1 MIKMFRTWND
11 TLQPSWYSLY
21 ILVFKL
27 MITHKTNIIL
37 NKLSMVSRKK
47 VGLTHGSLYQWFVI
61 LIVSHTSKCYTPL
74 SLYQWFVI
82 STVRYINGSLYQW
95 FVISMVR
102 YINGSLYPLFV
113 ISTLTTDIL
122 FSYTVV
128 SIFNITTVI
137 IKKRKV
143 AMLTTD
149 FERVA
154 NIN

>member
-1 MIKMFRTWND
+1 
-11 TLQPSWYSLY
+11 
-21 ILVFKL
+21 

-82 STVRYINGSLYQW
+82 S
-95 FVISMVR
+95 MVR

-128 SIFNITTVI
+128 SIFNITIVI

>member
-1 MIKMFRTWND
+1 M
-11 TLQPSWYSLY
+11 
-21 ILVFKL
+21 
-27 MITHKTNIIL
+27 
-37 NKLSMVSRKK
+37 
-47 VGLTHGSLYQWFVI
+47 
-61 LIVSHTSKCYTPL
+61 
-74 SLYQWFVI
+74 
-82 STVRYINGSLYQW
+82 VRYINGSLYQW

-128 SIFNITTVI
+128 SIFNITIVI

>member
-1 MIKMFRTWND
+1 
-11 TLQPSWYSLY
+11 
-21 ILVFKL
+21 
-27 MITHKTNIIL
+27 MITHKTNIRL
-37 NKLSMVSRKK
+37 NKLSMASRKK

-61 LIVSHTSKCYTPL
+61 SIVSHTSKCYTPL
-74 SLYQWFVI
+74 
-82 STVRYINGSLYQW
+82 SLYQW

-113 ISTLTTDIL
+113 ISTLTTYIL

-128 SIFNITTVI
+128 SIFNITIVI